1 MLTFSSFF
9 FFFLKNNFGIL
20 FAGLFDIQSQAIFMH
35 GEPGAIVYK
44 VFGKLLLSNS
54 LPQPHLRPQDIRY
67 KCANRLRGGDGNSA
81 CFAG

>member
-1 MLTFSSFF
+1 
-9 FFFLKNNFGIL
+9 
-20 FAGLFDIQSQAIFMH
+20 MH

-44 VFGKLLLSNS
+44 VHSVFGKLLLSNS